1 MKFHLPLPTAAF
13 FTCTFALLIVSGQL
27 HAESGK
33 ALKPARKTDLNADS
47 TMLPQ
52 PGPWLLAAG
61 ALALC
66 ASNVRWRGKRHAE

>member
-1 MKFHLPLPTAAF
+1 MKFHWSLSTAAF
-13 FTCTFALLIVSGQL
+13 FTCTFAFMIVSASL
-27 HAESGK
+27 RAETGK
-33 ALKPARKTDLNADS
+33 VSKPVRTADLNIDS

-66 ASNVRWRGKRHAE
+66 VSSARWRGKRHAE